1 MTATPTAAA
10 TSPARYTVDDVAER
24 TQTTV
29 RTIRWYQS
37 EGLLPPPT
45 RAGRVAMYD
54 DDHLARLDAIRELQA
69 HGLTLAA
76 IRRLLER
83 TPPSAGGT
91 ALAFVR
97 TAVAH
102 SVGETADVV
111 TLEEMA
117 TRLGLDDATPV
128 DPEIIREVGI
138 AHELPDGRWRILAPA
153 AFEASGALARLGVP
167 MDARLELSRMFAEH
181 TREMAE
187 GVVRM
192 FLEYLLP
199 PGAPASV
206 DPATWAELS
215 DAVARLRPLAATSV
229 ASAFDLALTDA
240 AERATERL
248 FDDADGSDVDERR

>member
-1 MTATPTAAA
+1 M
-10 TSPARYTVDDVAER
+10 SPARFTVDEVAER

-102 SVGETADVV
+102 SVGDSADVV
-111 TLEEMA
+111 TLDEMA
-117 TRLGLDDATPV
+117 ARLGLENDTPV
-128 DPEIIREVGI
+128 DPDIIREVGI
-138 AHELPDGRWRILAPA
+138 AQELPDGRWRILAPA
-153 AFEASGALARLGVP
+153 AFEASSALARLGVP
-167 MDARLELSRMFAEH
+167 MDARLELSRLFAEH
-181 TREMAE
+181 SREMAE
-187 GVVRM
+187 RVVTM
-192 FLEYLLP
+192 FLHYLLP
-199 PGAPASV
+199 PGAPSTV
-206 DPATWAELS
+206 DPATWTELS

-229 ASAFDLALTDA
+229 ASAFDLALTEA
-240 AERATERL
+240 AERAAERL
-248 FDDADGSDVDERR
+248 FDVPEADDPAPDGADRTR